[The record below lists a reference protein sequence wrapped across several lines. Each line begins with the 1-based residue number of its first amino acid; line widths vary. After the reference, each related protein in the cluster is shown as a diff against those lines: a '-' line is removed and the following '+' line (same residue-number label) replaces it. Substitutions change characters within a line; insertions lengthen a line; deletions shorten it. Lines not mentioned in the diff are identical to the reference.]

1 MNAPP
6 ILAGSNHLQAS
17 QNLKG
22 FHVRLSIVTTLYR
35 SAPTINEFYRR
46 VLAAAEPITQDIE
59 LVFVNDGSPDHSL
72 DLALT
77 LHQAEPRVV
86 VVDLSRN
93 FGHHKAIMIGLAYA
107 TGDLVFLV
115 DSDLEEEP
123 ELLTR
128 FHERWAQGDCDVV
141 FGVQQSRRG
150 GVIERVTGALFFSLV
165 DALSDHAVPRNIIM
179 ARLMTRDY
187 VRALVRHRDRE
198 FLIAHLFD
206 LAGFRQ
212 VALSVRKLSHSP
224 STYSL
229 RMRMEMAIKYLTT
242 TSTRLLFFILYAG
255 IVTFVLSA
263 LTIVFYITRYL
274 HSGIGVDG
282 FTSLIVSIWFFGG
295 STTFILGIIGIYVA
309 NILSET
315 KRRPYAVVRSVYR
328 DEDATGI
335 RSNIV
340 PLDKSYNIDSGVQ

>member
-1 MNAPP
+1 M
-6 ILAGSNHLQAS
+6 
-17 QNLKG
+17 
-22 FHVRLSIVTTLYR
+22 RLSIVTTLYR

-77 LHQAEPRVV
+77 LHQADPRVV

-93 FGHHKAIMIGLAYA
+93 FGHHKAMMTGLAYA

-150 GVIERVTGALFFSLV
+150 GLVERVTGALFFSLV
-165 DALSDHAVPRNIIM
+165 DALSDQTVPRNIVV

-187 VRALVRHRDRE
+187 IRALVRHRDHE
-198 FLIAHLFD
+198 FVIFHLWQ
-206 LAGFRQ
+206 LAGFKQ
-212 VALSVRKLSHSP
+212 VPLSVEKLSLSP

-229 RMRMEMAIKYLTT
+229 RMRIEMAIKYLTT
-242 TSTRLLFFILYAG
+242 TSTKILHFILYAG
-255 IVTFVLSA
+255 IAIFALSL
-263 LTIVFYITRYL
+263 LTIGFFVTRYL
-274 HSGIGVDG
+274 HSGVGVDG

-295 STTFILGIIGIYVA
+295 STTFILGVIGIYVA

-315 KRRPYAVVRSVYR
+315 KRRPYTVVRHVHR
-328 DEDATGI
+328 VEDAAAASSNVVRVSERDQRLNTG
-335 RSNIV
+335 S
-340 PLDKSYNIDSGVQ
+340 

>member
-1 MNAPP
+1 
-6 ILAGSNHLQAS
+6 
-17 QNLKG
+17 
-22 FHVRLSIVTTLYR
+22 VRLSIVTTLYR

-77 LHQAEPRVV
+77 LHRADPRVV

-93 FGHHKAIMIGLAYA
+93 FGHHKAMMTGLAYA

-150 GVIERVTGALFFSLV
+150 GLVERVTGALFFSLV
-165 DALSDHAVPRNIIM
+165 DALSDQTVPRNIVV

-187 VRALVRHRDRE
+187 VRALVRHRDHE
-198 FLIAHLFD
+198 FVIFHLWQ
-206 LAGFRQ
+206 LAGFKQ
-212 VALSVRKLSHSP
+212 VPLSVEKLSLSP

-229 RMRMEMAIKYLTT
+229 RMRIEMAIKYLTT
-242 TSTRLLFFILYAG
+242 TSTKILHFILYAG
-255 IVTFVLSA
+255 IAIFALSL
-263 LTIVFYITRYL
+263 LTIGFFVTRYL
-274 HSGIGVDG
+274 HSGVGVDG

-295 STTFILGIIGIYVA
+295 SSTFIMGIIGIYVA

-315 KRRPYAVVRSVYR
+315 KRRPYTVVRHVHR
-328 DEDATGI
+328 AEDAAAA
-335 RSNIV
+335 RSNVIRV
-340 PLDKSYNIDSGVQ
+340 PERDQRLNTGS

>member
-1 MNAPP
+1 MNARP
-6 ILAGSNHLQAS
+6 IRAGSSHPRAP

-59 LVFVNDGSPDHSL
+59 LIFVNDGSPDHSL

-77 LHQAEPRVV
+77 LHQADPRVV

-93 FGHHKAIMIGLAYA
+93 FGHHKAMMTGLAYA

-141 FGVQQSRRG
+141 FGVQESRRG
-150 GVIERVTGALFFSLV
+150 GVIERVSGGLFFSLV
-165 DALSDHAVPRNIIM
+165 DALSDHAVPRNIVV

-187 VRALVRHRDRE
+187 VRALVRHRDHE
-198 FLIAHLFD
+198 FVIFHLWQ
-206 LAGFRQ
+206 LTGFRQ
-212 VALSVRKLSHSP
+212 ISLTIQKLSISP
-224 STYSL
+224 STYSF

-242 TSTRLLFFILYAG
+242 TSTKLLYFILYAG
-255 IVTFVLSA
+255 IAVFAVSLLA
-263 LTIVFYITRYL
+263 IAFYITRYL

-295 STTFILGIIGIYVA
+295 STTFILGVIGIYVA

-315 KRRPYAVVRSVYR
+315 KRRPYTVVRHVHR
-328 DEDATGI
+328 VEDAAAAS
-335 RSNIV
+335 SNV
-340 PLDKSYNIDSGVQ
+340 VRVSERDQRLNIGS